1 MPLKPK
7 DNLTYKQRQALN
19 KLIIDDTIIINTLDQ
34 HTIHHNTARSQLHL
48 NRHHN
53 LNKMKKP
60 TKSKDKGEP
69 QQNTT
74 HAQSHLHEPY
84 PQKQPYFSDQRDTN
98 NTYSTKPI
106 LQITNPPTNLRRSSL
121 HTHKSPHKTCKHK
134 ANETPITSTPTPT
147 TTANKRTN
155 DFSGRSRLIRGT
167 SYSFGV
173 PGHQGGYNLGPH
185 CTQHSWREL
194 LHPSEWQ
201 SRGRPFTL
209 AQTQQNRSK
218 VCRDGGSHCLP
229 STRSECRR
237 ENGGSR
243 ICSNATFN
251 TFPPKQHSNPSYPL
265 LLSSHSHHFLLSS
278 RASTLHRVP

>member
-1 MPLKPK
+1 MEQHTQLNATIYTYRSTNPLSSHLQKLTSIIEEVDIPLQMPLKPK

-34 HTIHHNTARSQLHL
+34 HTIHHNTTRSQLHL

-74 HAQSHLHEPY
+74 HARSHLHEPH
-84 PQKQPYFSDQRDTN
+84 PQKQPYFSDQRDAN

-134 ANETPITSTPTPT
+134 ANETPISSTPTPH
-147 TTANKRTN
+147 NN
-155 DFSGRSRLIRGT
+155 S
-167 SYSFGV
+167 
-173 PGHQGGYNLGPH
+173 
-185 CTQHSWREL
+185 
-194 LHPSEWQ
+194 
-201 SRGRPFTL
+201 
-209 AQTQQNRSK
+209 
-218 VCRDGGSHCLP
+218 
-229 STRSECRR
+229 
-237 ENGGSR
+237 
-243 ICSNATFN
+243 
-251 TFPPKQHSNPSYPL
+251 
-265 LLSSHSHHFLLSS
+265 
-278 RASTLHRVP
+278 